1 MVLCPKEGS
10 SSNLTA
16 ASDRVVTST
25 SNSSVYTKSV
35 TQTLASTPSTATS
48 SSTTLTSPL
57 PPLDSAIAI
66 TASALTR
73 NSSTPSNPSNQELTF
88 PTSTISGGSMNLSMP
103 MSLSSFSDT
112 ITLTPTWTYSETPP
126 QSQETTTNW
135 AMAIEGDSKVPSSC
149 NADCN
154 KWFTWVEL
162 ECVFAAMSFTSGT
175 RLATP
180 QITATSGSVATPQ
193 SFVASQQCEC
203 EKGILDAW
211 KTCESCLLN
220 SSATGNVTRIQEID
234 QDMSKF
240 SANTTGTEEINW
252 ARILDD
258 GGQPQ
263 SACQPTCNSVADT
276 ILGCVAAAQEDYTSS
291 VVTHC
296 ACKGTVIATLK
307 SCETCIDNSP
317 SGEIKTA
324 NLDVSQFCGTTID

>member
-1 MVLCPKEGS
+1 MHLPQALSLSYLMFEISTGNKQVVLCPKEGS

-25 SNSSVYTKSV
+25 SNSSGCVVFPTFLLSDLEAYRTRYTVYTKSV

-162 ECVFAAMSFTSGT
+162 VRFSCFASF
-175 RLATP
+175 
-180 QITATSGSVATPQ
+180 
-193 SFVASQQCEC
+193 FSQTT
-203 EKGILDAW
+203 
-211 KTCESCLLN
+211 KT
-220 SSATGNVTRIQEID
+220 
-234 QDMSKF
+234 
-240 SANTTGTEEINW
+240 
-252 ARILDD
+252 
-258 GGQPQ
+258 
-263 SACQPTCNSVADT
+263 
-276 ILGCVAAAQEDYTSS
+276 
-291 VVTHC
+291 
-296 ACKGTVIATLK
+296 
-307 SCETCIDNSP
+307 
-317 SGEIKTA
+317 
-324 NLDVSQFCGTTID
+324 